1 MFNYTNTKLMYP
13 EPEDGGSGGAPDVQ
27 PSDDNV
33 NVFDFDLT
41 EAEDTET
48 PDTETEQN
56 NDDEPET
63 DDYALDLPEDI
74 GLDKSEVDIIT
85 AAAKKYNIDKAAA
98 SGMVTEFTKAITEN
112 TAKAQQ
118 AYAKEAEQN
127 LRKEWGVNF
136 DANLKKAGALIK
148 KIGSAAG
155 WSAEAMNSFKNA
167 DSMRVFYDIA
177 RVMGSGKTIGLN
189 NSASVAAP
197 PMSKAELEDAIMK
210 CTINF
215 YNAQSSG
222 DAIKAKEYSDQHMEL
237 QRQFTGKKGIRMLRY

>member
-1 MFNYTNTKLMYP
+1 MFNYANTKLMYP
-13 EPEDGGSGGAPDVQ
+13 EPEDGGSGGSADVQ
-27 PSDDNV
+27 PIDDNV

-41 EAEDTET
+41 GAEDVET
-48 PDTETEQN
+48 PDTETGKDN
-56 NDDEPET
+56 NEEPET

-85 AAAKKYNIDKAAA
+85 AAAKKYNIDKTAA
-98 SGMVTEFTKAITEN
+98 SGMVAEFTKAITEN

-118 AYAKEAEQN
+118 AYAKEAEQA
-127 LRKEWGVNF
+127 LRKDWGVNF

-148 KIGSAAG
+148 KIGGAAG
-155 WSAEAMNSFKNA
+155 WSAEMMNSFKNA

-189 NSASVAAP
+189 QSVSSAAP
-197 PMSKAELEDAIMK
+197 PMSKAELEDAIIK
-210 CTINF
+210 CTTNF
-215 YNAQSSG
+215 YNAQSAG
-222 DAIKAKEYSDQHMEL
+222 DSVKAKEYSDLHMEL